1 MDNPCSKLYDVANGI
16 KVCNAYVDSSGYF
29 FLIPIQN
36 LLKQAFLKVSFILLS
51 TPMAFSIE

>member
-1 MDNPCSKLYDVANGI
+1 MDNPCSQLNDVANGI
-16 KVCNAYVDSSGYF
+16 KVFNAYADSSGYF

-36 LLKQAFLKVSFILLS
+36 LLKQALLKVSFILLS